1 LLATVKLL
9 RMGSKMTDTELAAGV
24 ISSMLMG
31 AIESPFDHST
41 ARDLLAED
49 NQLSA
54 YQGNRAAF
62 HDQRAISFGGLRM
75 PTLFPGEK
83 LHLFQN
89 QRVQGVLDAFIGLVD
104 RRLTASLG
112 GVTLAQIT
120 RDYSKANYSSLR
132 AAIADA
138 WKGLTAARGLFAA
151 GFCTPR
157 FLAWLEEKVM
167 TGALPLPDGV
177 SDFYQAYPHLVV
189 CVWRGPGRGVVDPT
203 KEAQGAQMRMDAMV
217 STLDAEAAE
226 MGLDWEDV
234 LEQRAREIDRMR
246 ELGIPEP
253 QWAMVASS
261 TDPGSESEG
270 AGEGDDA

>member
-1 LLATVKLL
+1 
-9 RMGSKMTDTELAAGV
+9 
-24 ISSMLMG
+24 
-31 AIESPFDHST
+31 
-41 ARDLLAED
+41 
-49 NQLSA
+49 
-54 YQGNRAAF
+54 
-62 HDQRAISFGGLRM
+62 
-75 PTLFPGEK
+75 
-83 LHLFQN
+83 
-89 QRVQGVLDAFIGLVD
+89 
-104 RRLTASLG
+104 
-112 GVTLAQIT
+112 VTLAQIT

-177 SDFYQAYPHLVV
+177 SDFYDAYPHLVV

-203 KEAQGAQMRMDAMV
+203 KEAQGAQMRMDGMI
-217 STLDAEAAE
+217 STLDVEAAE

-253 QWAMVASS
+253 QWAMVMHSPEQ
-261 TDPGSESEG
+261 DV
-270 AGEGDDA
+270 DDGRTEEDDNA